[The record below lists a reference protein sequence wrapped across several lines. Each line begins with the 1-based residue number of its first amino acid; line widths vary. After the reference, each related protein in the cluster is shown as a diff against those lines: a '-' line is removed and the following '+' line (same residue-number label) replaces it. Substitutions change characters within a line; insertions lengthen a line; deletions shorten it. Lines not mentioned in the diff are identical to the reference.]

1 MTATAAAKIH
11 EKNSAT
17 ATIPALAKLLAAF
30 RRDLHPV
37 TFTEDLLVQAMARSF
52 HSALRAISVETNLIN
67 AQITAIADHPSILAY
82 AKKQGSGFHY
92 DTLRLGQAF
101 ESDQAHRGVQ
111 PKLTRAIA
119 THDQAFLRAQTSLQ
133 KLQAQK

>member
-1 MTATAAAKIH
+1 MATPAAKINDKH
-11 EKNSAT
+11 S
-17 ATIPALAKLLAAF
+17 ALATTPAISQLLAAF
-30 RRDLHPV
+30 RRDLHPA
-37 TFTEDLLVQAMARSF
+37 TFTEDQLIQTMARSF
-52 HSALRAISVETNLIN
+52 HCALRATALETNVID
-67 AQITAIADHPSILAY
+67 AQIAAIADHPSIVAY
-82 AKKQGSGFHY
+82 AKKHGTGFHY

-101 ESDQAHRGVQ
+101 ESDQANRGVQ